1 MSPKFDD
8 KAHNDD
14 DDDDYKSTVMAD
26 MDKETK
32 ENEEEEMT
40 KSAAPPSTSWLYQD
54 QARSSKEEEHQ
65 QYQFSSRHTKEWID
79 QWTASGLSNYVSLP
93 MICVLG
99 DTSSGKSSVL
109 SSLIGLEL
117 PSASTLTTK
126 CPVLVQLKQT
136 TTTSELPKA
145 TVHVQWHRPARVRK
159 RTIETQRQESMTRI
173 EKQVEEMKAA
183 YHNNSQDDLSSVNT
197 TISNSTMEAPPPM
210 WSSRVLL
217 ENLEQTLP
225 KVIQE
230 AQSFILQYRETLVAP
245 DTICVTLESPDC
257 QEELTLVDLPGLVQF
272 QHNQDSSLLSQV
284 EQVVMEYVQNPRS
297 ILLPI
302 VAAPSNIHNSIVLQW
317 ALEFDPKTTRTIP
330 VLTKPDL
337 IDPGSEPDVL
347 KLLQSSQFRHGF
359 YMVKNRGQA
368 LLDKGATI
376 QEGLEE
382 EMEYFR
388 YTLPWNALTAPILG
402 VANLRTKLA
411 QVLWQVMQDSLP
423 EIILEVRQQL
433 MSVQSKMDA
442 MGAMYTTRQEQR
454 KFYHSLSQT
463 LVAQIRTELSGK
475 GPRNNNINYYTTFNN
490 NNNHLSSPSTTTAD
504 KPRGAAQL
512 HAACNEFY
520 KEIQSGSLATIRSV
534 VDGASVLISVGGSS
548 GSGEDIRGELV
559 HIDQNEGFACCDYID
574 AKDHSTD
581 VLFDGIGYTAD
592 QPDFE
597 ADEVW
602 SDGTSVFIGRAGGI
616 FDSMRKLPL
625 HRIRTNPS
633 WLSEKIQQF
642 RTDDLACFV
651 NVDMFQHIVAEF
663 VQEDWAPPCQKML
676 ATLEDLLND
685 TLNAAIKDNME
696 QSRFPLL
703 KNMVETTCHKV
714 ARRLLEQASEQVRE
728 HLKVEEQHPYTQDEV
743 LLNAMNEVRYENL
756 RKDLEIQL
764 RLDQEGVVFDT
775 MALKSLLDRVFQK
788 HQRQNWVAEQMELV
802 LSCYGKVATQRVLDR
817 TPQIC
822 WQAVRT
828 LPKLLLE
835 ELGGVTDDILE
846 TCLWESPNSR
856 KQYEQLQSQ
865 LEDLQRAM
873 KVVTSIR

>member
-1 MSPKFDD
+1 MISSPVASNLDED
-8 KAHNDD
+8 
-14 DDDDYKSTVMAD
+14 SVAD
-26 MDKETK
+26 LDKETK
-32 ENEEEEMT
+32 ESED
-40 KSAAPPSTSWLYQD
+40 AATPAKATPSTSWLFQE
-54 QARSSKEEEHQ
+54 QTNSHQ
-65 QYQFSSRHTKEWID
+65 QYQFNSRHTKEWID

-126 CPVLVQLKQT
+126 CPVLVQLKHT
-136 TTTSELPKA
+136 TTEQPKA
-145 TVHVQWHRPARVRK
+145 TVHVQWHRPGPRVRK
-159 RTIETQRQESMTRI
+159 RNIETQRQESMSRI
-173 EKQVEEMKAA
+173 EKRVEELKVTS
-183 YHNNSQDDLSSVNT
+183 NTQDETSSVASGT
-197 TISNSTMEAPPPM
+197 FSTSEPPPPL
-210 WSSRVLL
+210 WSPRVLL

-230 AQSFILQYRETLVAP
+230 AQAFILQHRQTLVAP
-245 DTICVTLESPDC
+245 DTICVTMESPDC
-257 QEELTLVDLPGLVQF
+257 QEELTLVDLPGLVHF

-284 EQVVMEYVQNPRS
+284 EQVVLEYVQNPRS

-302 VAAPSNIHNSIVLQW
+302 VAAPSNIHNSKVLQW

-376 QEGLEE
+376 EDGLHE
-382 EMEYFR
+382 EMEYFQ
-388 YTLPWNALTAPILG
+388 YTIPWNALTEQILG

-423 EIILEVRQQL
+423 EIMLEVKQQL
-433 MSVQSKMDA
+433 VAVQAKMDA
-442 MGAMYTTRQEQR
+442 MGAMYNTRSEQR
-454 KFYHSLSQT
+454 KFYHSLSQAMVT
-463 LVAQIRTELSGK
+463 QVRTELSGK
-475 GPRNNNINYYTTFNN
+475 GPRNNSAET
-490 NNNHLSSPSTTTAD
+490 L
-504 KPRGAAQL
+504 RGAARL
-512 HAACNEFY
+512 HVACNDFY
-520 KEIQSGSLATIRSV
+520 KEIQSGSLATIKSV
-534 VDGASVLISVGGSS
+534 VDGASVLVSAS
-548 GSGEDIRGELV
+548 GTGEDIRGELV
-559 HIDQNEGFACCDYID
+559 HIDNKEGFACCDFID
-574 AKDHSTD
+574 AQDHSTD
-581 VLFDGIGYTAD
+581 VLFDGIGYTAE

-602 SDGTSVFIGRAGGI
+602 SDGARVFIGRAGGV
-616 FDSMRKLPL
+616 FDSMRKMPL

-633 WLSEKIQQF
+633 WLTEKIQQF

-663 VQEDWAPPCQKML
+663 VQEDWAPPCHKML
-676 ATLEDLLND
+676 RTLEELLST
-685 TLNAAIKDNME
+685 TLQAAVKDNME

-703 KNMVETTCHKV
+703 KNMVETTCQKV
-714 ARRLLEQASEQVRE
+714 SRRLLEHASEQVKE
-728 HLKVEEQHPYTQDEV
+728 HLLVEEQHPYTQDEV
-743 LLNAMNEVRYENL
+743 LLQAMNEVRYENL
-756 RKDLEIQL
+756 RNDLETQL

-775 MALKSLLDRVFQK
+775 HAIKSLLDRVFQK
-788 HQRQNWVAEQMELV
+788 HQRQNWMAEQMELV

-817 TPQIC
+817 TPQVC
-822 WQAVRT
+822 WQTVRT
-828 LPKLLLE
+828 LPNILLE

-846 TCLWESPNSR
+846 TCLWESPESR
-856 KQYEQLQSQ
+856 HQYEELQSQ
-865 LEDLQRAM
+865 LEDLQKAM